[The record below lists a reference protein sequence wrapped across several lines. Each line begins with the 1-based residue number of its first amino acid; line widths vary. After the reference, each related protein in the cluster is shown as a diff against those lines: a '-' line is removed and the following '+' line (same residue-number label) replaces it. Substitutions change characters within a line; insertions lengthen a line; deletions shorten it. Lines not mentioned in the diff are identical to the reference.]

1 MDRTKDKRVLR
12 SKRML
17 RQALVELI
25 QEKEFQKITVTDVVK
40 HADINRGTFYA
51 YYRDVYDLLENVEN
65 EMIEEFR
72 LIHNEN
78 LPSSEHWQSQQLIS
92 NLHPLLEQAVG
103 FLEKNRTMICAFL
116 QASTSDNFKDK
127 MIHMIEDFRLSVL
140 HDTQEKG
147 IFLTRFLAAGAVG
160 VMSKWIME
168 ENRPSKEILIDMLDE
183 LLRKTLPLSGE
194 S

>member
-1 MDRTKDKRVLR
+1 MDQTKDRRVMR
-12 SKRML
+12 TKRML

-40 HADINRGTFYA
+40 HADINRGTFYT
-51 YYRDVYDLLENVEN
+51 YYRDVYDLLEKVEN

-72 LIHNEN
+72 LIHDEN
-78 LPSSEHWQSQQLIS
+78 LPSSEHRYSQQLVS

-103 FLEKNRTMICAFL
+103 FLEKNRTMVCAL
-116 QASTSDNFKDK
+116 LRASTTDGFKDK
-127 MIHMIEDFRLSVL
+127 MIRTIEDLRLSVL
-140 HDTQEKG
+140 PDTQEKE

-168 ENRPSKEILIDMLDE
+168 ENSPSKEILIDMLDE
-183 LLRKTLPLSGE
+183 LLRKTLPQSDE
-194 S
+194 R

>member
-1 MDRTKDKRVLR
+1 MDGTEDRRVRRTKRI
-12 SKRML
+12 L

-40 HADINRGTFYA
+40 QADINRGTFYV
-51 YYRDVYDLLENVEN
+51 YYRDVYDLLEKVEN

-72 LIHNEN
+72 LIHIEN
-78 LPSSEHWQSQQLIS
+78 LPSSEHKYSHRLIP

-103 FLEKNRTMICAFL
+103 FLEKNRTMVCAL
-116 QASTSDNFKDK
+116 LRASTSDGFKGK
-127 MIHMIEDFRLSVL
+127 MMHVIEDFRLSVL
-140 HDTQEKG
+140 HDTQEKE
-147 IFLTRFLAAGAVG
+147 IFLTQFLAAGAVG

-168 ENRPSKEILIDMLDE
+168 ENRTSKEILIDMLDE